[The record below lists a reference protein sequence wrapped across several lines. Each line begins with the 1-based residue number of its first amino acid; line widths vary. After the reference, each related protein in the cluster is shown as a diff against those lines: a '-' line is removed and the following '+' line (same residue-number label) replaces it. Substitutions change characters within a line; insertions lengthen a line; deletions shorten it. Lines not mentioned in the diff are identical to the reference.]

1 MNVAPGTVI
10 GPYRIV
16 EQVGRGGMATVYK
29 AHQAALARYVAVKVL
44 PDFLASEEGFK
55 ERFQQEAVSV
65 AKLRHPNILAVF
77 DYGNAEGTAYI
88 VNEFVDGGTLS
99 DQLGS
104 PLPMDYVVNTLKP
117 IAAALD
123 YAHARGILHRD
134 IKPSNIL
141 MNMEGTPVLGDFG
154 LAKMMERGPG
164 LTQAGMVVG
173 TPEYMSPEQCAGET
187 LGPGADIYSLGVV
200 AYQLLTGELPFTA
213 ATPAAVINA
222 QLHNQLPPPSSVNPD
237 LSSAVEG
244 VLLKALAK
252 TSADRYRSATA
263 FVKALQE
270 AGSASVAAAD
280 HAPSVPA
287 PPASP
292 AALPAPPAPPA
303 PPIPA
308 PQTPAPV
315 IPAFTPPPAPA
326 YTAPPAPAN
335 TPPSAPAYTPP
346 APAYNAPV
354 PPAYSA
360 VPLYPPPQPY
370 VPGRRYAPGAADGRQ
385 IPGWVNVVMA
395 IGVGIE
401 LLWGILILVSA
412 GSSDQSGRIVAGV
425 WFALSAVAAVA
436 GTLAL
441 IGERRH
447 ASWGRPAAWT
457 SSVVQILSCV
467 GAITGIPILIG
478 LATGRSTA
486 RP

>member
-104 PLPMDYVVNTLKP
+104 PLPLDYVVSTLKP

-164 LTQAGMVVG
+164 LTQTGMVVG

-187 LGPGADIYSLGVV
+187 LGAGADIYSLGVV

-222 QLHNQLPPPSSVNPD
+222 QLHNQLPPPSSVNPE

-270 AGSASVAAAD
+270 AGSAGVVAAD
-280 HAPSVPA
+280 HAPAVPA
-287 PPASP
+287 PPAP
-292 AALPAPPAPPA
+292 AAAMPAPPA

-308 PQTPAPV
+308 PPTPAPV
-315 IPAFTPPPAPA
+315 IPAYTPPPAPA
-326 YTAPPAPAN
+326 YTAP
-335 TPPSAPAYTPP
+335 
-346 APAYNAPV
+346 V

-360 VPLYPPPQPY
+360 APLYPPPQPY
-370 VPGRRYAPGAADGRQ
+370 VPGRRYSPGAADGRH

-395 IGVGIE
+395 VGVGIE
-401 LLWGILILVSA
+401 VLWVFLMLVS
-412 GSSDQSGRIVAGV
+412 GSSTDSGRIVGWV
-425 WFALSAVAAVA
+425 WAALSALAAVA

-441 IGERRH
+441 IGERGH
-447 ASWGRPAAWT
+447 ASWGRPAAWI
-457 SSVVQILSCV
+457 SSVVMILSCV

-486 RP
+486 RS